1 MLLLLR
7 FLLLY
12 FHGRLFLLWLLPLG
26 AARSG
31 PLLVLLP
38 GLGRLRGLLS
48 MRSLVLLA
56 AGLAMLACLGALLLV
71 LALVRVLSLALAPV
85 GLSRGLRPCGRCRRI
100 SSMHLPHEAVHE
112 LRWVLL
118 LVLVAFPP
126 PPCRTGSYLGL
137 AVFVLILSAG
147 VVRGLAPVRRCSRG
161 WRVLLLGCASI
172 CCIWIVLLALMLLVL
187 IFGRLWSLLAVL

>member
-7 FLLLY
+7 ILLLY
-12 FHGRLFLLWLLPLG
+12 FHGRLFLLWLLPLD

-31 PLLVLLP
+31 PLLVLLL

-48 MRSLVLLA
+48 LGSLVLLA
-56 AGLAMLACLGALLLV
+56 AGLAMLTCLGALLLV
-71 LALVRVLSLALAPV
+71 LALVRVVGLALAPV
-85 GLSRGLRPCGRCRRI
+85 GLSGGLGPSARCWRI

-112 LRWVLL
+112 LCWVLL

-126 PPCRTGSYLGL
+126 PPCRTGGCLGL
-137 AVFVLILSAG
+137 AVFVLILPAG
-147 VVRGLAPVRRCSRG
+147 VVRGLAPVRRCFRG

-172 CCIWIVLLALMLLVL
+172 CCIRILLLALMLLVV
-187 IFGRLWSLLAVL
+187 IFGWLRSLLAVL